1 VTDEVAAAT
10 SKALRRAVFP
20 LALGASIAMIP
31 APDGL
36 TPNAWYFAALFAAV
50 VAALVTEPIPGPV
63 IGLLGVTTAALLRLV
78 APDPAGSIR
87 WALTGF
93 SDSTVWL
100 MFVVLMFAL
109 GYQKTGLGHRI
120 ALTLVERLGGRTLGL
135 GYAVAFADLALAPLT
150 PSNTA
155 RSGGILF
162 PIIRAIPALYGSLPG
177 PTARRMGAYLIW
189 TAFAAMCVTSSM
201 FVTALAPNLLA
212 QAMLK
217 DIAGIDVTWTGWF
230 VGFLPIGLVLF
241 GLVPLLVYW
250 IYPPTLTASTEVPKW
265 ARAERERLGSIKR
278 SELVMALLVT
288 VALALWILGAHW
300 VNATTAALLVFCL
313 MMLTGIID
321 WDDVLGARPA
331 WNALVWFATLVTL
344 AEGLNRVGFL
354 RWFAAGTVGALGPL
368 PLVAKI
374 VAIVLAFFVAHYMFA
389 SLTAHTTALLP
400 VFLAVVA
407 SSPELPVRALSLL
420 LCYSLGLMGVLNP
433 YATGSAPIYY
443 ASGYV
448 TRREFWRL
456 GAMFGALYLAI
467 LLGLGLP
474 WLLARGGSNGP
485 PKSPG
490 AARDAPAQP
499 GRPSIARPDPSAAYS
514 AAGTWT

>member
-1 VTDEVAAAT
+1 M
-10 SKALRRAVFP
+10 LP
-20 LALGASIAMIP
+20 LALGLGIALIP
-31 APDGL
+31 TPDGL
-36 TPNAWYFAALFAAV
+36 TPNAWYFVALFVAV
-50 VAALVTEPIPGPV
+50 VAALITEPLPGPM
-63 IGLLGVTTAALLRLV
+63 IGLVGVTTAALLRLV
-78 APDPAGSIR
+78 AAEPAESIR

-155 RSGGILF
+155 RSGGIVF

-177 PTARRMGAYLIW
+177 PTARRLGAYLIW

-217 DIAGIDVTWTGWF
+217 DIARVNVTWVEWF
-230 VGFLPIGLVLF
+230 SGFLPVGLVLF

-250 IYPPTLTASTEVPKW
+250 IYPPTLTASAEVPKW
-265 ARAERERLGSIKR
+265 ARVELERLGGVKR
-278 SELVMALLVT
+278 SELVMALLVV
-288 VALALWILGAHW
+288 VALALWILGARW
-300 VNATTAALLVFCL
+300 VSPTTAALLVFCL
-313 MMLTGIID
+313 MILAGIID
-321 WDDVLGARPA
+321 WEDVLGARQA

-344 AEGLNRVGFL
+344 ADGLNRVGFL
-354 RWFAAGTVGALGPL
+354 RWFAGGTIGALGGL
-368 PLVAKI
+368 PAVVKLVL
-374 VAIVLAFFVAHYMFA
+374 IVLIFFVAHYMFA

-407 SSPELPVRALSLL
+407 ASPDLPVRPLSLL
-420 LCYSLGLMGVLNP
+420 LCYTLGLMGVLTP

-448 TRREFWRL
+448 TRREFWGL
-456 GAMFGALYLAI
+456 GAMFGVLYLAV

-474 WLLARGGSNGP
+474 YLTMLAR
-485 PKSPG
+485 
-490 AARDAPAQP
+490 
-499 GRPSIARPDPSAAYS
+499 
-514 AAGTWT
+514 

>member
-1 VTDEVAAAT
+1 VTGEGAAAT
-10 SKALRRAVFP
+10 SKAPRRALLP
-20 LALGASIAMIP
+20 LALGAAIAAIP
-31 APDGL
+31 SPAGL
-36 TPNAWYFAALFAAV
+36 SPNAWYFFALFVAV
-50 VAALVTEPIPGPV
+50 VAALITEPIPSPV
-63 IGLLGVTTAALLRLV
+63 VGLLGVTVAALLRLV

-155 RSGGILF
+155 RSGGIVF

-177 PTARRMGAYLIW
+177 PTARRLGAYLMW

-212 QAMLK
+212 RAMLK
-217 DIAGIDVTWTGWF
+217 DIARVDVTWIEWF
-230 VGFLPIGLVLF
+230 VGFLPVGLVLF

-250 IYPPTLTASTEVPKW
+250 IYPPTLTTSAEVPRW
-265 ARAERERLGSIKR
+265 ARLELERLGGVKR
-278 SELVMALLVT
+278 SEVVMALLVA
-288 VALALWILGAHW
+288 VALASWIAGGRW
-300 VNATTAALLVFCL
+300 VSATTTALLVFCL
-313 MMLTGIID
+313 MMLAGIID
-321 WDDVLGARPA
+321 WDDVLGARAA

-344 AEGLNRVGFL
+344 ADGLNRVGFL

-368 PLVAKI
+368 PVVVKL
-374 VAIVLAFFVAHYMFA
+374 VAIVLAFFLAHYMFA

-407 SSPELPVRALSLL
+407 ESPELPVRPLSLL
-420 LCYSLGLMGVLNP
+420 LCYTLGLMGVLTP

-448 TRREFWRL
+448 TRREFWWL
-456 GAMFGALYLAI
+456 GALFGGLYLAV

-474 WLLARGGSNGP
+474 YLRVLER
-485 PKSPG
+485 
-490 AARDAPAQP
+490 
-499 GRPSIARPDPSAAYS
+499 
-514 AAGTWT
+514 

>member
-1 VTDEVAAAT
+1 M
-10 SKALRRAVFP
+10 AL
-20 LALGASIAMIP
+20 IP
-31 APDGL
+31 PPGGL
-36 TPNAWYFAALFAAV
+36 TPNAWYLAALFAAV
-50 VAALVTEPIPGPV
+50 VAALVTEPFPGPV
-63 IGLLGVTTAALLRLV
+63 VGLLGVTAATLLRLV
-78 APDPAGSIR
+78 NPDPAASIR

-120 ALTLVERLGGRTLGL
+120 ALMLVERLGGRTLGL
-135 GYAVAFADLALAPLT
+135 GYAVACADLVLAPLT

-162 PIIRAIPALYGSLPG
+162 PIIRAIPALYGSSPG
-177 PTARRMGAYLIW
+177 PTARRLGAYLIW

-201 FVTALAPNLLA
+201 FLTALAPNLLA

-217 DIAGIDVTWTGWF
+217 DIAGVEVTWTGWF

-250 IYPPTLTASTEVPKW
+250 IYPPTLTASTEVPQW
-265 ARAERERLGSIKR
+265 ARAELERLGPVKR
-278 SELVMALLVT
+278 TELIMAVLAT
-288 VALALWILGAHW
+288 AALALWILGPRW
-300 VNATTAALLVFCL
+300 LNATTAALLVFCL
-313 MMLTGIID
+313 MMLTGIIA
-321 WDDVLGARPA
+321 WDDVLGARWA

-344 AEGLNRVGFL
+344 ADGLNRVGFL
-354 RWFAAGTVGALGPL
+354 RWLAASTLEGLGPL
-368 PLVAKI
+368 PLAAKSA
-374 VAIVLAFFVAHYMFA
+374 AIVLAFFLAHYLFA
-389 SLTAHTTALLP
+389 SLTAHATALLP
-400 VFLAVVA
+400 VFLAVIA
-407 SSPELPVRALSLL
+407 ASPELPVRALSLL
-420 LCYSLGLMGVLNP
+420 LCYSLGLMGVLTP

-456 GAMFGALYLAI
+456 GALFGALYLAA

-474 WLLARGGSNGP
+474 LLTWAASAAT
-485 PKSPG
+485 PG
-490 AARDAPAQP
+490 A
-499 GRPSIARPDPSAAYS
+499 S
-514 AAGTWT
+514 

>member
-1 VTDEVAAAT
+1 VTDEVAAAA
-10 SKALRRAVFP
+10 SKTLRRALLP
-20 LALGASIAMIP
+20 LALGVGVALIP
-31 APDGL
+31 VPAGL

-50 VAALVTEPIPGPV
+50 VAALVTEPFPGPV
-63 IGLLGVTTAALLRLV
+63 VGLLGVTTAALLGLV

-93 SDSTVWL
+93 ADSTVWL

-109 GYQKTGLGHRI
+109 GYQKTGLGHRL
-120 ALTLVERLGGRTLGL
+120 ALTLVERLGGRALGL

-177 PTARRMGAYLIW
+177 PTARRLGAYLIW
-189 TAFAAMCVTSSM
+189 TSFAAMCVTSSM

-212 QAMLK
+212 QSMLK
-217 DIAGIDVTWTGWF
+217 DIAGVEVTWTGWF

-241 GLVPLLVYW
+241 GLVPLLVYG
-250 IYPPTLTASTEVPKW
+250 IYPPTLTASAEVPQW
-265 ARAERERLGSIKR
+265 ARAELDRLGSVKR
-278 SELVMALLVT
+278 SELGMALLAT
-288 VALALWILGAHW
+288 AALALWILGARW

-313 MMLTGIID
+313 MMLAGIVD

-344 AEGLNRVGFL
+344 ADGLNRVGFL
-354 RWFAAGTVGALGPL
+354 RWFAAGTVEALGPL
-368 PLVAKI
+368 PLVAKS

-407 SSPELPVRALSLL
+407 ASPELPVRPLSLL
-420 LCYSLGLMGVLNP
+420 LCYALGLMGVLTP

-443 ASGYV
+443 GSGYV

-456 GAMFGALYLAI
+456 GATFGAIYLAV

-474 WLLARGGSNGP
+474 WLLTLTR
-485 PKSPG
+485 
-490 AARDAPAQP
+490 
-499 GRPSIARPDPSAAYS
+499 
-514 AAGTWT
+514 

>member
-1 VTDEVAAAT
+1 
-10 SKALRRAVFP
+10 
-20 LALGASIAMIP
+20 
-31 APDGL
+31 L
-36 TPNAWYFAALFAAV
+36 TPHAWYFFALFVATI
-50 VAALVTEPIPGPV
+50 AALVTEPIPSPV
-63 IGLLGVTTAALLRLV
+63 IGLLGVTTAALLGLV
-78 APDPAGSIR
+78 APDPAASIR

-100 MFVVLMFAL
+100 MFVVLMLAL

-135 GYAVAFADLALAPLT
+135 GYAIAFADLVLAPLT

-155 RSGGILF
+155 RAGGILF
-162 PIIRAIPALYGSLPG
+162 PIIRAIPALYGSSPG
-177 PTARRMGAYLIW
+177 PTAHRLGAYLMW
-189 TAFAAMCVTSSM
+189 TSFAAMCVTSSM

-217 DIAGIDVTWTGWF
+217 DIAGVDVTWAEWF

-241 GLVPLLVYW
+241 ALVPLLVYW
-250 IYPPTLTASTEVPKW
+250 IYPPTLTASAEVPTW
-265 ARAERERLGSIKR
+265 ARGELERLGGITR
-278 SELVMALLVT
+278 SELVLALLVI
-288 VALALWILGAHW
+288 VALALWIFGSRW
-300 VNATTAALLVFCL
+300 VSPTTAALLVFCL
-313 MMLTGIID
+313 MILAGIID
-321 WDDVLGARPA
+321 WEDVLGARPA

-344 AEGLNRVGFL
+344 ADGLNRVGFL
-354 RWFAAGTVGALGPL
+354 RWFAAGTVAALGPL
-368 PLVAKI
+368 PVVAKT
-374 VAIVLAFFVAHYMFA
+374 VAIVLTFFVAHYMFA

-407 SSPELPVRALSLL
+407 ASPELPVRPLSLL
-420 LCYSLGLMGVLNP
+420 LCYTLGLMGVLTP

-456 GAMFGALYLAI
+456 GALFGAFYLAV

-474 WLLARGGSNGP
+474 YLTILAR
-485 PKSPG
+485 
-490 AARDAPAQP
+490 
-499 GRPSIARPDPSAAYS
+499 
-514 AAGTWT
+514 

>member
-1 VTDEVAAAT
+1 MTEEVAAAT
-10 SKALRRAVFP
+10 SKALRRALLP
-20 LALGASIAMIP
+20 LALGAGIALIP
-31 APDGL
+31 APAGL
-36 TPNAWYFAALFAAV
+36 SANAWHFFALFVAV
-50 VAALVTEPIPGPV
+50 VAALITEPIPSPV
-63 IGLLGVTTAALLRLV
+63 VGLLGVTLAALLRLV

-155 RSGGILF
+155 RSGGIVF

-177 PTARRMGAYLIW
+177 PTARRLGAYLMW

-217 DIAGIDVTWTGWF
+217 DIARVDVSWIEWF
-230 VGFLPIGLVLF
+230 VGFLPVGLVLF

-250 IYPPTLTASTEVPKW
+250 IYPPTLTASAEVPTW
-265 ARAERERLGSIKR
+265 AQLELERLGGIKR
-278 SELVMALLVT
+278 SEVVMALLVA
-288 VALALWILGAHW
+288 VALASWIAGGRW
-300 VNATTAALLVFCL
+300 VSATTAALLVFCL
-313 MMLTGIID
+313 MMLAGIID
-321 WDDVLGARPA
+321 WNDVLGARSA

-344 AEGLNRVGFL
+344 ADGLNQVGFL

-368 PLVAKI
+368 PVGAKL
-374 VAIVLAFFVAHYMFA
+374 VAIVLAFFLAHYMFA

-407 SSPELPVRALSLL
+407 ESPELPVRPLSLL
-420 LCYSLGLMGVLNP
+420 LCYTLGLMGVLTP

-456 GAMFGALYLAI
+456 GALFGALYLAV

-474 WLLARGGSNGP
+474 YLGVL
-485 PKSPG
+485 
-490 AARDAPAQP
+490 
-499 GRPSIARPDPSAAYS
+499 GR
-514 AAGTWT
+514 